1 MSDEQMREKPEK
13 KQNDRQQGE
22 LKRIITI
29 AIVVFV
35 TFCCCILFFFM
46 IYRYNGF
53 AGFWKKMTGTLQPI
67 IIGLVVAYLLNPVM
81 KFLEKH
87 ILKLL
92 KPRMKNEKK
101 AKSIAI
107 YTGILGSLIFLI
119 LIIVL
124 LLAMVIPAMIDSIS
138 GIVRTLP
145 EEVNTLIAWTNEF
158 AKGDSEL
165 ADFAETMIKQASLFF
180 ENWWNNTV
188 LSQAQKYVASITS
201 GVITVVNFFIDIIV
215 GLIVSVYVLASKERF
230 SGQAKKITYAI
241 FKPGQAN
248 IIVDTVRKS
257 NQIFGGFITGKLL
270 DSLIIGVIAYIVLSI
285 MKMPDTIL
293 VAVVIGVTNIIP
305 FFGPFIGA
313 VPSFLII
320 VLQNPI
326 QGLYFLIFVIVLQQ
340 IDGNIIGPKILG
352 NSTGLSPFWV
362 VFSILVFGGLWGFAG
377 MILGVPL
384 MAVIQYIVQQILS
397 YVLRRRGIPET
408 EVDFEKLY
416 KIDKKSNR
424 PEYTKPQKKEEKSTV
439 ES

>member
-101 AKSIAI
+101 AKSIAR

-416 KIDKKSNR
+416 KIDKRSNR

>member
-101 AKSIAI
+101 AKSIAR